1 MFKKFQSSSRG
12 VVDYSGFNCAEFIG
26 RNVISHRE
34 NCRRVLDE
42 CTKTEIRR
50 KEANFGVRYS
60 VLLQLPYFDP
70 VWYTVIDIM
79 HNMLL
84 GTGKHMFKVWLKL
97 EILNVRNL
105 EEINRI
111 SSLICTPHSM
121 GRLPINILSN
131 YGGFKAAQ
139 WQAWIIV
146 YSPVV
151 LKGIIAD
158 NHLQCWLLFVK
169 ACRILT
175 QRIVQRSD
183 IIAADLLIEFLSEV

>member
-1 MFKKFQSSSRG
+1 MNAQKPKLDVKRQSLELG
-12 VVDYSGFNCAEFIG
+12 IQ
-26 RNVISHRE
+26 
-34 NCRRVLDE
+34 
-42 CTKTEIRR
+42 
-50 KEANFGVRYS
+50 

-70 VWYTVIDIM
+70 VRYTVIDIM

-158 NHLQCWLLFVK
+158 NHLQRWLLFVK

-175 QRIVQRSD
+175 QRIVQSD
-183 IIAADLLIEFLSEV
+183 IIAADLLLLNFCQKFELLYDKENCTPFA